1 MEFHPDHT
9 MYHSKIYDY
18 AKELLDL
25 NPHRGAKDLQHMIS
39 YWKNVPEPPLGT
51 CAHWCAY
58 PKNLPRYAEE
68 ARRRE
73 TEARRKGTKN

>member
-1 MEFHPDHT
+1 MEAHPNHT
-9 MYHSKIYDY
+9 MYQPKIYDY

-39 YWKNVPEPPLGT
+39 YWKNVPRPPLGT
-51 CAHWCAY
+51 VAHWCAH
-58 PKNLPRYAEE
+58 PGNLPRYAEI

-73 TEARRKGTKN
+73 AEEKQEGK